1 MKYQLIWLNL
11 VEKLLPTGL
20 YDHGMIKDDQTS
32 TIRTVELNLKFENLK
47 IELLAQKYQDEFSQ
61 KK

>member
-1 MKYQLIWLNL
+1 MKDLIRPCCNENKDSEKNKIWLGQMKYQLIWLNL

-32 TIRTVELNLKFENLK
+32 
-47 IELLAQKYQDEFSQ
+47 Q
-61 KK
+61 